1 MAIKVSSWFKGH
13 FGPPSDTCVTDEDE
27 VSGLDHSMDLEH
39 ANAEEKMYKK
49 KYWQLGKQVE
59 EDEIYNHLR
68 ADDASLRNDKREL
81 ENKLIRVE
89 NAELS
94 AEVQLMRREK
104 ELHEVK
110 ANNSIERGVNNAR
123 NERLKL
129 DNRTLRNNEEHM
141 KFLLL
146 SHDIRTPT
154 LPITSRATPPPTPEL
169 TDDDCDMDDADDL
182 SVCPEWYNRRNCSR
196 GVGTRPKK
204 CDRGA
209 HPHLIHFRTPLRAA
223 F

>member
-13 FGPPSDTCVTDEDE
+13 FGPPSDAYVTDEDE
-27 VSGLDHSMDLEH
+27 VDE
-39 ANAEEKMYKK
+39 N
-49 KYWQLGKQVE
+49 
-59 EDEIYNHLR
+59 EIYNNLR
-68 ADDASLRNDKREL
+68 TDNTSLRNDKREL

-89 NAELS
+89 NAKLS

-123 NERLKL
+123 NEMLKL
-129 DNRTLRNNEEHM
+129 DKRTLRNNEEHM

-146 SHDIRTPT
+146 SHDIHTPT

-169 TDDDCDMDDADDL
+169 TDDDSDMDDADDL
-182 SVCPEWYNRRNCSR
+182 SVCPDWYNYRSCSR
-196 GVGTRPKK
+196 GVGTRSKK
-204 CDRGA
+204 CERSA
-209 HPHLIHFRTPLRAA
+209 HPHLINFRTPLRAA
-223 F
+223 W

>member
-13 FGPPSDTCVTDEDE
+13 FGPPSDTYVTDEDE
-27 VSGLDHSMDLEH
+27 IIGLDHSMDLEH
-39 ANAEEKMYKK
+39 ANTEEKMYKK
-49 KYWQLGKQVE
+49 KYWQLRKQVD
-59 EDEIYNHLR
+59 EDEIYNNLR
-68 ADDASLRNDKREL
+68 ADNASLRNDKREL

-89 NAELS
+89 NAKLS

-104 ELHEVK
+104 ELNDVK
-110 ANNSIERGVNNAR
+110 ANNSIQRGANNAR

-129 DNRTLRNNEEHM
+129 DNRVLRNNEEHM

-169 TDDDCDMDDADDL
+169 TDDDSDMEDTDDL
-182 SVCPEWYNRRNCSR
+182 SVCPEWYNHRNCSR
-196 GVGTRPKK
+196 GVGTRSKK
-204 CDRGA
+204 CERGA
-209 HPHLIHFRTPLRAA
+209 HPHLINFRTPLRAA

>member
-13 FGPPSDTCVTDEDE
+13 FGPSSDTDITDEDE
-27 VSGLDHSMDLEH
+27 ISGLDESMDLEH

-49 KYWQLGKQVE
+49 KYCQVRKQVD
-59 EDEIYNHLR
+59 EDEICNNIR
-68 ADDASLRNDKREL
+68 ADNASLRNDKKEL
-81 ENKLIRVE
+81 ENKLIRIE
-89 NAELS
+89 NAKLS

-104 ELHEVK
+104 ELNDVK
-110 ANNSIERGVNNAR
+110 ANNSIERGASNER
-123 NERLKL
+123 NKRLKL
-129 DNRTLRNNEEHM
+129 DNRVLRNNEEHM

-154 LPITSRATPPPTPEL
+154 LPITSRATPPTTPGL
-169 TDDDCDMDDADDL
+169 TDDDSDMDDADDL

-196 GVGTRPKK
+196 GVGTRSKK
-204 CDRGA
+204 CERGA
-209 HPHLIHFRTPLRAA
+209 HPHFINFRTPLRAA

>member
-13 FGPPSDTCVTDEDE
+13 FGPPSDAYVTDEDE
-27 VSGLDHSMDLEH
+27 VDE
-39 ANAEEKMYKK
+39 N
-49 KYWQLGKQVE
+49 
-59 EDEIYNHLR
+59 EIYNNLR
-68 ADDASLRNDKREL
+68 TDNTSLRNDKREL

-89 NAELS
+89 NAKLS

-129 DNRTLRNNEEHM
+129 DKRTLRNNEEHM

-146 SHDIRTPT
+146 SHDIHTPT

-169 TDDDCDMDDADDL
+169 TDDDSDMDDADDL
-182 SVCPEWYNRRNCSR
+182 SNNNN
-196 GVGTRPKK
+196 K
-204 CDRGA
+204 
-209 HPHLIHFRTPLRAA
+209 
-223 F
+223 

>member
-13 FGPPSDTCVTDEDE
+13 FGPPSDAYVTDEDE
-27 VSGLDHSMDLEH
+27 VDE
-39 ANAEEKMYKK
+39 N
-49 KYWQLGKQVE
+49 
-59 EDEIYNHLR
+59 EIYNNLR
-68 ADDASLRNDKREL
+68 TDNTSLRNDKREL

-89 NAELS
+89 NAKLS

-129 DNRTLRNNEEHM
+129 DKRTLRNNEEHM

-146 SHDIRTPT
+146 SHDIHTPT

-169 TDDDCDMDDADDL
+169 TDDDSDMDDADDL
-182 SVCPEWYNRRNCSR
+182 SVCPDWYNYCSCSR
-196 GVGTRPKK
+196 GVGTRSKK
-204 CDRGA
+204 CERSA
-209 HPHLIHFRTPLRAA
+209 HPHLINFRTPLRAA
-223 F
+223 W

>member
-13 FGPPSDTCVTDEDE
+13 FGPPSDAYVTDEDE
-27 VSGLDHSMDLEH
+27 VSGLDHSMNLEH
-39 ANAEEKMYKK
+39 ANAEEKMYKM
-49 KYWQLGKQVE
+49 KYWQLRK
-59 EDEIYNHLR
+59 
-68 ADDASLRNDKREL
+68 EL

-89 NAELS
+89 NAKLS

-123 NERLKL
+123 NEMLKL
-129 DNRTLRNNEEHM
+129 DKRTLRNNEEHM

-146 SHDIRTPT
+146 SHDIHTPT

-169 TDDDCDMDDADDL
+169 TDDDSDMDDADDL
-182 SVCPEWYNRRNCSR
+182 SVCPDWYNYRSCSR
-196 GVGTRPKK
+196 GVGTRSKK
-204 CDRGA
+204 CERSA
-209 HPHLIHFRTPLRAA
+209 HPHLINFRTPLRAA
-223 F
+223 W

>member
-1 MAIKVSSWFKGH
+1 
-13 FGPPSDTCVTDEDE
+13 
-27 VSGLDHSMDLEH
+27 
-39 ANAEEKMYKK
+39 
-49 KYWQLGKQVE
+49 
-59 EDEIYNHLR
+59 
-68 ADDASLRNDKREL
+68 
-81 ENKLIRVE
+81 
-89 NAELS
+89 
-94 AEVQLMRREK
+94 MRHEK
-104 ELHEVK
+104 ELNDVK
-110 ANNSIERGVNNAR
+110 ANNSIERGASNAR

-129 DNRTLRNNEEHM
+129 DNRVLRNNEEHM

-169 TDDDCDMDDADDL
+169 TDDDSDMDDADDL

-209 HPHLIHFRTPLRAA
+209 HPHLINFHTPLRAA

>member
-13 FGPPSDTCVTDEDE
+13 FGPPSDAYVTDEDE
-27 VSGLDHSMDLEH
+27 VDE
-39 ANAEEKMYKK
+39 N
-49 KYWQLGKQVE
+49 
-59 EDEIYNHLR
+59 EIYNNLR
-68 ADDASLRNDKREL
+68 TDNTSLRNDKREL

-89 NAELS
+89 NAKLS

-129 DNRTLRNNEEHM
+129 DKRTLRNNEEHM

-146 SHDIRTPT
+146 SHDIHTPT

-169 TDDDCDMDDADDL
+169 TDDDSDMDDADDL
-182 SVCPEWYNRRNCSR
+182 SVCPDWYNYRSCSR
-196 GVGTRPKK
+196 GVGTRSKK
-204 CDRGA
+204 CERSA
-209 HPHLIHFRTPLRAA
+209 HPHLINFRTPLRAA
-223 F
+223 W

>member
-13 FGPPSDTCVTDEDE
+13 FGPSSDTNVTDEDE
-27 VSGLDHSMDLEH
+27 ISGLDQNMDLEH

-49 KYWQLGKQVE
+49 KYWQLRKQVD
-59 EDEIYNHLR
+59 EDEIYNNIR
-68 ADDASLRNDKREL
+68 ADNASLCNDKKEL
-81 ENKLIRVE
+81 ENKLIRIE
-89 NAELS
+89 NAKLS

-104 ELHEVK
+104 ELNDVK
-110 ANNSIERGVNNAR
+110 ANNSIERGASNAR
-123 NERLKL
+123 NERLTL
-129 DNRTLRNNEEHM
+129 YNRVFRNNEEHM

-154 LPITSRATPPPTPEL
+154 LPITSRATPPTTPEL
-169 TDDDCDMDDADDL
+169 TDDDSDMDDADDL

-196 GVGTRPKK
+196 DVGTRSKK
-204 CDRGA
+204 CERGA
-209 HPHLIHFRTPLRAA
+209 HPHLINFRTPLRAA